1 MLLKRKRQ
9 DLSIYLSVFCWLI
22 KSKRTNSEKIIAMC
36 LSCSERELSFELL
49 FRKGTGGMEGGTE
62 ASAGSHVS
70 CPGFSKVP
78 ITHEWSFSPLLSP
91 PIEDLGEDA
100 EKGERRFKDR

>member
-1 MLLKRKRQ
+1 MESNLRY
-9 DLSIYLSVFCWLI
+9 SCGT
-22 KSKRTNSEKIIAMC
+22 KSQQGKTNSA
-36 LSCSERELSFELL
+36 
-49 FRKGTGGMEGGTE
+49 TGYVRDQRGTE

-100 EKGERRFKDR
+100 EKGERRYKDR